1 MNNAKIHGTLTKE
14 ETNIIIELVGDAIL
28 EMGDVYNDGK
38 ERTPEE
44 KERYHAFG
52 NIYGKLIGHRE
63 QRSTMIEKTNY
74 HITFKV
80 PEGTYHSRYITNA
93 DIMSLIMKEIKFKKA
108 EIISVVRLDNFT
120 INTDLTMEEFNKVLR
135 LNNIE
140 VEGSN
145 EICI

>member
-1 MNNAKIHGTLTKE
+1 MNNDTIHGTLTKE
-14 ETNIIIELVGDAIL
+14 ETDIIIELVGDAIL
-28 EMGDVYNDGK
+28 EIGNVYNDGK

-44 KERYHAFG
+44 KERYHTLG
-52 NIYGKLIGHRE
+52 NLYGKLTGHRE

-80 PEGTYHSRYITNA
+80 PEGTYHSRYITNV

-120 INTDLTMEEFNKVLR
+120 INTDLTMEEFNEVLR

-140 VEGSN
+140 VEG
-145 EICI
+145 E